1 MIYPQTKLGFCR
13 FPFWKMR
20 RHTVIIQSE
29 NGEKSS
35 KPVNN
40 WFIRFSERFTCRSF
54 GLTMRE
60 MKGIYIYYILCVYI
74 YTHYMIYMYI
84 NSYDFM
90 VLPTVRSIFSN
101 SASCGPR
108 AELPKHQQRQEGR
121 PSDF

>member
-1 MIYPQTKLGFCR
+1 
-13 FPFWKMR
+13 
-20 RHTVIIQSE
+20 
-29 NGEKSS
+29 
-35 KPVNN
+35 
-40 WFIRFSERFTCRSF
+40 
-54 GLTMRE
+54 MRE

-121 PSDF
+121 PSDFWTRIPRRPRCWAMNFRPLFCFSGLKIKHTRKPLNQ